1 MSPARIIILVVA
13 LAAGL
18 GAAILVQKPTQAP
31 APAAK
36 IEAAPTVPVLVAAGD
51 IPLGNTVSNND
62 LRWLDWPLASVP
74 AGVIRKDE
82 SPDAE
87 KEIAGQLARYAILA
101 AEPIR
106 REKLIKTDGTG
117 FLSAVLPSGM
127 RALAISTDSRGA
139 NTAGGFILPNDRV
152 DVICTWKGE
161 STSGRGEA
169 YVSETLLRN
178 IRVLA
183 IGQNVQERN
192 GEKVVVGETATL
204 EVDPGQV
211 ETLIQGQKTGSL
223 SLALRSLKDAGD
235 NTAMP
240 VKNDNSMTLVR
251 FGVIS
256 KSVKP

>member
-13 LAAGL
+13 LVAGL
-18 GAAILVQKPTQAP
+18 GAALLVQRPGP
-31 APAAK
+31 APVSVTK
-36 IEAAPTVPVLVAAGD
+36 VQAAPTVPVLTAATDIPVGSTVAAK
-51 IPLGNTVSNND
+51 D

-74 AGVIRKDE
+74 GGVIRKDE
-82 SPDAE
+82 APDAE
-87 KEIAGQLARYAILA
+87 KEIIGQVARYAVLG

-106 REKLIKTDGTG
+106 REKLIRTDGTG

-127 RALAISTDSRGA
+127 RAVAISTDSRGA

-152 DVICTWKGE
+152 DVVSTWRGE

-169 YVSETLLRN
+169 QVSETILRN

-211 ETLIQGQKTGSL
+211 EVLIQAQKSGTL
-223 SLALRSLKDAGD
+223 SLALRSLKDVNEAAPPPSAD
-235 NTAMP
+235 NA
-240 VKNDNSMTLVR
+240 MTLVR
-251 FGVIS
+251 YGVIS